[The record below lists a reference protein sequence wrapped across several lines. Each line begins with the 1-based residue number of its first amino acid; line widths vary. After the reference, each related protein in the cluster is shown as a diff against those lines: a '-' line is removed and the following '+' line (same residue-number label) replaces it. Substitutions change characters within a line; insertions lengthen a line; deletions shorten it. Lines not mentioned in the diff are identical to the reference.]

1 MMMPAVYTDNRAN
14 PVAAKSNFDSKAA
27 AAVFLLLLL
36 GIARGVLAAG
46 YQTIKVPEANGDP
59 EINAIVW
66 SPCTRAPV
74 TVRLGP
80 YVISG
85 TKNCAVAGDAL
96 PLVVISHGQGGSYL
110 SHHDTATALANAG
123 FVVVSLSHPG
133 DSFGDDAAAQQLR
146 IFESRPRDVSRVI
159 SFMLSNWPHHQQ
171 LDPGAIGVFGFSRGG
186 YTALALAGATP
197 SVATSAERFCH
208 PWWSFI
214 VSLCR
219 QLDADDAQV
228 SPRADPR
235 VHAVVV
241 VDPLN
246 LFDAAGVR
254 KVRVPVQLWASE
266 TGGDGV
272 ALDHVEA
279 VRVALAQPPEY
290 RIAKGAGHFAYLAP
304 CPPEFEKSE
313 PGLCTDPDGFNRE
326 HWHQTMN
333 AAVVTFFRRHLRTD
347 AVLSR

>member
-1 MMMPAVYTDNRAN
+1 MR
-14 PVAAKSNFDSKAA
+14 SSFDSKIA
-27 AAVFLLLLL
+27 AAVYLLLLL
-36 GIARGVLAAG
+36 SITRGALAAG
-46 YQTIKVPEANGDP
+46 YQALNVPGANGDP
-59 EINAIVW
+59 VISAIVW
-66 SPCTRAPV
+66 SPCTSAAV

-80 YVISG
+80 YDVRG
-85 TKNCAVAGDAL
+85 TRNCAVAGDSL
-96 PLVVISHGQGGSYL
+96 PLIAISHGQGGSYL
-110 SHHDTATALANAG
+110 SHHDTASALADAG
-123 FVVVSLSHPG
+123 FVVVSFSHPG

-159 SFMLSNWPHHQQ
+159 SFMLTDWPHRQQ
-171 LDPGAIGVFGFSRGG
+171 LDPAAIGVFGFSRGG

-197 SVATSAERFCH
+197 SVSTSAERFCH

-219 QLDADDAQV
+219 RLDADNAQV
-228 SPRADPR
+228 RPQADPR
-235 VHAVVV
+235 VRAVVV

-266 TGGDGV
+266 LGGDGV

-304 CPPEFEKSE
+304 CPPEFKKLE
-313 PGLCTDPDGFNRE
+313 PKLCTDPDGFNRE
-326 HWHQTMN
+326 DWHQTMN
-333 AAVVTFFRRHLRTD
+333 AAVVAFFTRHLRNPG
-347 AVLSR
+347 VSSR